1 MGSIGKLTKDDL
13 KAFETTQDEA
23 IKLVRHY
30 ADQYIGEKH
39 YEELGKSCT
48 VSVNRTIDT
57 IIGSSNFLD
66 GMFLMPDTVDIDKV
80 VDWFLENRDYE
91 CNRSTL
97 AYYMAHY
104 LKRKINQLYREIK
117 NGSFSCTIA
126 IAVNKEAMKEYKKQI
141 KIRKNQG
148 VKIIRK
154 WDLDKLKDSSNI

>member
-1 MGSIGKLTKDDL
+1 MGSIVRLTKDDL
-13 KAFETTQDEA
+13 KSFETTQDEA

-30 ADQYIGEKH
+30 ADQYKGQKH
-39 YEELGKSCT
+39 YDELGKSCT

-66 GMFLMPDTVDIDKV
+66 GMFLMPDTVNIDKV

-97 AYYMAHY
+97 AFYMAHY
-104 LKRKINQLYREIK
+104 LKRKINELYREIK
-117 NGSFSCTIA
+117 NDKFPFTFA
-126 IAVNKEAMKEYKKQI
+126 IVNNKEAMKEYKKQI

-154 WDLDKLKDSSNI
+154 SSLDKIKD